1 VDVLVQKLMNR
12 ATGQLEVLG
21 AWLRNSRAATIAAV
35 ITLSALPVVAIGAA
49 AYYSAERTLT
59 NQISEDN
66 LEQTRAIRQS
76 IEGYMSERTHDV
88 MALAATDLLAQPL
101 ASKSAKTAALAG
113 FLGVYGIYKR
123 VSIWD
128 AEGKMV
134 TQSGGPGPGGQYV
147 GRVLKAGGTMTFA
160 EFSRSLGLM
169 VVHLVSAIKG
179 PDSDRPVGAVSA
191 DLPVSEIW
199 RFLQS
204 IDSTDDEYVITDGTG
219 RIFLASE
226 PADVGKPLAG
236 VFPALRPLIAA
247 NKIGTMVVQS
257 SISGER
263 CLVAYVPGTESK
275 NSHDVQWRYVVGT
288 RLAIAYAP
296 QRRLLGIVV
305 LGTLITAVLA
315 GMTSMLIT
323 RQATRSLVAEIE
335 DRKEIERRLAQ
346 ARDLALETAR
356 LKSEFLANMS
366 HEIRTPL
373 NGIIGM
379 SGLLMDTQLNADQR
393 EFAQLI
399 DSSADSLLA
408 IVNDILDFS
417 KIAAGKLV
425 FEDIDF
431 ELALG
436 G

>member
-1 VDVLVQKLMNR
+1 
-12 ATGQLEVLG
+12 
-21 AWLRNSRAATIAAV
+21 
-35 ITLSALPVVAIGAA
+35 
-49 AYYSAERTLT
+49 
-59 NQISEDN
+59 
-66 LEQTRAIRQS
+66 
-76 IEGYMSERTHDV
+76 
-88 MALAATDLLAQPL
+88 
-101 ASKSAKTAALAG
+101 
-113 FLGVYGIYKR
+113 
-123 VSIWD
+123 
-128 AEGKMV
+128 
-134 TQSGGPGPGGQYV
+134 
-147 GRVLKAGGTMTFA
+147 
-160 EFSRSLGLM
+160 
-169 VVHLVSAIKG
+169 
-179 PDSDRPVGAVSA
+179 
-191 DLPVSEIW
+191 
-199 RFLQS
+199 
-204 IDSTDDEYVITDGTG
+204 
-219 RIFLASE
+219 
-226 PADVGKPLAG
+226 
-236 VFPALRPLIAA
+236 
-247 NKIGTMVVQS
+247 VQS

-431 ELALG
+431 ELALVVEG
-436 G
+436 AVDLLAERAHRKGVELALAIDIDVPRFLRGDGPACGRCLPTWWLTR